1 MPAGVFGRRQGA
13 NFNMDGKQ
21 REGLK
26 VATGEGGVCRAD
38 AQVVHA
44 AARAAARAAET
55 GKHAI
60 AAFDFD
66 GTSIQG
72 NSPVL
77 LVHYLWR
84 DDRLKKRVI
93 TKVGLWGLAYKLH
106 LPQSEEWVRGQVF
119 TAFEGDPKEKVDAYL
134 RDFYDV
140 MIAGQKRFRPKARAA
155 MAALRD
161 AGVEVAIVS
170 ATFGPI
176 VRRCQQFEPID
187 VSLCTEMQTDAAG
200 NYTRQVEGECIEG
213 DAKVRAITAWANEKY
228 GVDNWELCCAFGDHH
243 SDIPMLSAACD
254 GFAICSD
261 TTLGRAAREHGWAE
275 LDWDCKIS
283 K

>member
-1 MPAGVFGRRQGA
+1 MENKAFEETQKASGESAAASAVDA
-13 NFNMDGKQ
+13 C
-21 REGLK
+21 
-26 VATGEGGVCRAD
+26 VAEAP
-38 AQVVHA
+38 HA
-44 AARAAARAAET
+44 AAQRAQSS

-77 LVHYLWR
+77 LVRYLWR
-84 DDRLKKRVI
+84 DDLLKKRVVA
-93 TKVGLWGLAYKLH
+93 KVGSWGLAYKLH

-119 TAFEGDPKEKVDAYL
+119 TAFEGRPKAEVDEYL
-134 RDFYDV
+134 RVFYDEV
-140 MIAGQKRFRPKARAA
+140 IAGQKRFRPKARAA
-155 MAALRD
+155 MRALRD

-176 VRRCQQFEPID
+176 VRRAQEFEPID
-187 VSLCTEMQTDAAG
+187 VSLCTEMQVDAAG
-200 NYTRQVEGECIEG
+200 NYTRQVDGECIEG
-213 DAKVRAITAWANEKY
+213 DAKVRAITQWANAKY
-228 GVDNWELCCAFGDHH
+228 GEGNWELSCAFGDHH
-243 SDIPMLSAACD
+243 SDIPMLTAARE

-261 TTLGRAAREHGWAE
+261 STLGRAAREAGWCE
-275 LDWDCKIS
+275 LDWECKPE